1 MSHDDVVGVIKKLAK
16 KDSIQFV
23 VVSGEADPV
32 NPARDR
38 EAIESGEQIFNISR
52 IKGSYGFSLST
63 GNNDDGTYKH
73 TLKDIKSGGA
83 AEKAGMKDQM
93 LLIAM
98 NGRQCEEM
106 DHKAVVREVKSGG
119 KNVIIR
125 CRTGTEKV
133 EEADVEASAPATEK
147 VEEAQV
153 EEAAAPVAAAAVA
166 VAATIAP
173 EPATPEGPSGA
184 KLCRVV
190 KAARDNYGFSCK
202 FDKDLSMET
211 VNRVAIGSPAQ
222 LAGLENGDRVFSVN
236 GVNIIGKAHSETIAL
251 IKQYENHV
259 VFMVVPEADHA
270 AWIAAERT
278 PNEWDAKPYWQ
289 KAYGALGIPR
299 NCALEKEDGE
309 KYGFTLEHQNSK
321 HIVKTVNDHSPA
333 DQAGLKVGD
342 IICCINKQDITAL
355 DHKATLT
362 HVKENPDTVIMTVID
377 AKASTLYSS
386 QGIVI
391 THQFAEDLA
400 AYVQPEAPVAATM
413 PIEEPSAPEPEVEAE
428 PEAEHEAVAETIAE
442 PEAEEPEPEAAAKP
456 EPESSPVVEHKL
468 AAAAVVAAA
477 VASKSD
483 DDYKPRLVTLIKDQT
498 YGFYLTDEEGHYL
511 KNIVEGEAA
520 DLAGIK
526 AGDRIV
532 EINGTNVE
540 GSSHAEVVNMIR
552 ESEEKVSF
560 LIVDE
565 ETDAHFKAKN
575 ILVTSALVAKQH
587 NDVADGEAAEE
598 DTSDAPKARLCR
610 LIKSNGT
617 FGFEVHSEK
626 TEEYGQAQFLR
637 NIVDGAA
644 ADKAGVK
651 EHDRLIAINGER
663 TQGLEHNNIV
673 DLIKGSGDSILFLVA
688 DSETSEY
695 YHTRGV
701 TITEEHA
708 NPPFDPPQYEEAVEE
723 KEEEKVIEHPVAAV
737 AAVAAAVATTKEL
750 SPEPEP
756 VAEAEPEPEPVA
768 EPEPEPVAEP
778 EPEPV
783 AEPEPVV
790 ESEPEFEPE
799 PEPGKLYLDSSLLI
813 VHPKFFIPL

>member
-1 MSHDDVVGVIKKLAK
+1 MSHDDVVSVIKKLAK

-38 EAIESGEQIFNISR
+38 EAVESGEQIFNISR

-63 GNNDDGTYKH
+63 GNEDNGTYKH

-98 NGRQCEEM
+98 NGRPCEEM

-125 CRTGTEKV
+125 CRTAEKA
-133 EEADVEASAPATEK
+133 EEEKVEASAPAAEK
-147 VEEAQV
+147 VEEAQI
-153 EEAAAPVAAAAVA
+153 EEAAAPVAAAAA

-173 EPATPEGPSGA
+173 EPAAPEGPSGA

-202 FDKDLSMET
+202 YDKDLSMET

-259 VFMVVPEADHA
+259 VFMVVSEADHA

-299 NCALEKEDGE
+299 NCSLEKEDGE

-342 IICCINKQDITAL
+342 IVCCINKQDVTAL

-377 AKASTLYSS
+377 AKAATLYSS

-391 THQFAEDLA
+391 THQFTEDLA

-413 PIEEPSAPEPEVEAE
+413 PIEEPSAPEPEPEAE
-428 PEAEHEAVAETIAE
+428 PEAEPEPVAE
-442 PEAEEPEPEAAAKP
+442 PEPEPEAEPAAEP
-456 EPESSPVVEHKL
+456 EPESSPVVEHKV
-468 AAAAVVAAA
+468 AAAAIVAAA

-483 DDYKPRLVTLIKDQT
+483 DDFKPRLVTLIKDQT

-511 KNIVEGEAA
+511 RNIVEGEAA

-575 ILVTSALVAKQH
+575 ILITSALVAKQH

-695 YHTRGV
+695 YHARGV

-723 KEEEKVIEHPVAAV
+723 EEKVIEHPVAAA
-737 AAVAAAVATTKEL
+737 AAVAAVVAAAKEP
-750 SPEPEP
+750 S
-756 VAEAEPEPEPVA
+756 PEPEPVA
-768 EPEPEPVAEP
+768 EPEPEPEPVAEPAAEPEPEPEAEP

-783 AEPEPVV
+783 AEPEPEPVV

-799 PEPGKLYLDSSLLI
+799 PEPGKLDLHSSILI
-813 VHPKFFIPL
+813 IHPKFFIPL